1 MRSIIKIKRNRRKS
15 NIKKSNHFKTVNYFT
30 TCKPKSSY
38 TVHEIPHFLS
48 NEECDKLIQIS
59 ILKGLETS
67 EVLNFDTTDVSESI
81 DKTHRNSETA
91 WLIKNNDIVES
102 ISKRISELTNTPIE
116 LQEDM
121 QCVRYQKGGIFKE
134 HYDAYS
140 KEELVSIYK
149 QGNRQ
154 RFSTFLIYLNDEYT
168 GGETAFPKL
177 KKTVIPEKGKAIYFK
192 NINSKQEI
200 IPESLHKGSRIKSG
214 EKWIANIWIDVDRL
228 IDEDDILDSCVESI
242 PNVDVE
248 EESNTC
254 QEMIICDENSC
265 QTVEICD

>member
-1 MRSIIKIKRNRRKS
+1 MRSITKIKRNRRKS
-15 NIKKSNHFKTVNYFT
+15 HLRSNISKSNT
-30 TCKPKSSY
+30 TYKSKSSSSY

-67 EVLNFDTTDVSESI
+67 EVVNFDSNELSESI
-81 DKTHRNSETA
+81 NKAHRNSETA
-91 WLIKNNDIVES
+91 WLKKNNDIVER
-102 ISKRISELTNTPIE
+102 IAKRISELTNTPLE
-116 LQEDM
+116 LQEDL

-140 KEELVSIYK
+140 EEELVSIYK

-154 RFSTFLIYLNDEYT
+154 RFSTFLIYLNDDYT
-168 GGETAFPKL
+168 GGETAFPKI

-192 NINSKQEI
+192 NIDSKNEI

-214 EKWIANIWIDVDRL
+214 EKWIANIWIDLETPSDVQDQD
-228 IDEDDILDSCVESI
+228 IFQDTFQEDINVSDS
-242 PNVDVE
+242 
-248 EESNTC
+248 C
-254 QEMIICDENSC
+254 QEMVICDTDSC
-265 QTVEICD
+265 QTVEICES